1 MFSLARKRVKYYT
14 IKVHSEELKEVI
26 EMAQITKE
34 MTIGE
39 ILRTNPNVAPI
50 LMEAGM
56 HCLGCPSAQAESLEE
71 AAMVHGMDIND
82 LMAKIATV

>member
-1 MFSLARKRVKYYT
+1 
-14 IKVHSEELKEVI
+14 
-26 EMAQITKE
+26 MAQITKD

-82 LMAKIATV
+82 LMAKIAAL

>member
-1 MFSLARKRVKYYT
+1 MS
-14 IKVHSEELKEVI
+14 
-26 EMAQITKE
+26 QITKE

-82 LMAKIATV
+82 LMAKIAAL

>member
-1 MFSLARKRVKYYT
+1 M
-14 IKVHSEELKEVI
+14 KEVR

-82 LMAKIATV
+82 LMAKIAAL